1 MLEKPERIPVSTYRL
16 QLNGSLPFAEAA
28 RLAGYMDR
36 LGVTECYCSPVFAAK
51 PGSPHGY
58 DICDHSRL
66 NPELGGEAG
75 FRDFAAAL
83 RKHNIGVILDF
94 VPNHMAVDA
103 QSNLWWRS
111 VLENG
116 PSSPFAKCFDID
128 WDPVK
133 TELKGKVL
141 LPVLGDQYGV
151 TLDKGELQIE
161 YSGGALRLR
170 YYDLNLPLNPR
181 QLRMLL
187 RHNLDALEAALGAE
201 DKHFVEF
208 LSILFHL
215 DNLPSYQETNPELV
229 ALRRREKEVAK
240 QRLASVVEECPRIR
254 QHIEENVKLFNGVPG
269 QSRTYD
275 LLHELLELQA
285 YRLSFWRTAMHEI
298 NYRRFFDINELAG
311 IRMEEPEVFAQAHSL
326 ISYLAQEGLVH
337 GIRLDHV
344 DGLFDP
350 RGYFEALAETF
361 RPDRKI
367 YVVAEK
373 ILSEGEALPPQW
385 SVHGTTG
392 YDFLNELN
400 GLFVDAGRVHD
411 FRKLYARFTGREDSF
426 PEVVYASKKLIIST
440 SMASELNVLAH
451 DLNRISESHRRFRDF
466 TLDSLQ
472 EALREIVACFPVY
485 RTYFTPQ
492 GWTEHDERS
501 IDLAVREAL
510 RRNPAMEPS
519 IFHFIRAMLLPVK
532 SAEVPEEEYERRV
545 KFAMKFQQYTGPVQ
559 AKAVEDTAFYRYGP
573 LVSLNEVG
581 GEPGVFGRSVERFHE
596 VSRKRLHCW
605 PLSMLAT
612 STHDTKRGED
622 ARARINVLSEIPGQW
637 RAIISRWA
645 RANASARTMVGG
657 KPAPDR
663 GDEYLFYQALV
674 GAWPADHGGPAPAE
688 FVERMR
694 GYMRKAVK
702 EEKVHTSWINPSE
715 EYDAAVSRFVERVLT
730 GKNSRLFLP
739 LFLPFQ
745 QRMARLGMMNSLSQL
760 ILKTGSPGVPDFY
773 QGAELWD
780 LSLVDPDNRR
790 PVDFERRVSFLD
802 EMEPALTGCGES
814 RRAYVRGL
822 LEHWED
828 GRIKLF
834 TTAAGLRLRRRLR
847 EVFLEGAYIP
857 LTASGAGAGHVIAF
871 GRRKGSA
878 AVIVVAGRLFASL
891 CGSSATLN
899 GESWRDTVM
908 RAPTELPGGAY
919 RNVLTEETVEVEE
932 QGGEALIRVAGA
944 LSHLPATILYR
955 SQEEG
960 RN

>member
-16 QLNGSLPFAEAA
+16 QLNGSFRFAEAA
-28 RLAGYMDR
+28 RLAGYLER
-36 LGVTECYCSPVFAAK
+36 LGVTECYCSPIFAAK
-51 PGSPHGY
+51 PGSTHGY

-66 NPELGGEAG
+66 NPELGGEEG
-75 FRDFAAAL
+75 FREFAAAL
-83 RKHNIGVILDF
+83 KKHDIGVILDF

-103 QSNLWWRS
+103 QENLWWRS

-116 PSSPFAKCFDID
+116 PSSAFAKCFDID

-161 YSGGALRLR
+161 YRDGALRLR

-181 QLRMLL
+181 ELRVLL
-187 RHNLDALEAALGAE
+187 RHNLESLEAALGP
-201 DKHFVEF
+201 DDRHFVEF
-208 LSILFHL
+208 LSILFHM
-215 DNLPSYQETNPELV
+215 DNIPAYTETGAEQV

-240 QRLASVVEECPRIR
+240 QRLANLMEECPRIR
-254 QHIEENVKLFNGVPG
+254 RYIEENVKLFNGAPG
-269 QSRTYD
+269 QSKSFD
-275 LLHELLELQA
+275 LLHGLLELQA

-311 IRMEEPEVFAQAHSL
+311 IRMEEPEVFAQAHAL
-326 ISYLAQEGLVH
+326 IRGLAKEGLVN

-350 RGYFEALAETF
+350 HGYFEKLTEMF
-361 RPDRKI
+361 GPDRRI

-373 ILSEGEALPPQW
+373 ILSEGEALPPEW

-392 YDFLNELN
+392 YDFLNDLN
-400 GLFVDAGRVHD
+400 GLFADAGRVHD
-411 FRKLYARFTGREDSF
+411 FRKLYERFTGREDWF

-451 DLNRISESHRRFRDF
+451 ELNRISESHRSFRDF

-485 RTYFTPQ
+485 RTYFTPR
-492 GWTEHDERS
+492 GWTELDERS
-501 IDLAVREAL
+501 IDAAVSEAL

-532 SAEVPEEEYERRV
+532 SAEVRQEEYERRV
-545 KFAMKFQQYTGPVQ
+545 RFAMKFQQYTGPVQ
-559 AKAVEDTAFYRYGP
+559 AKAMEDTAFYRYGP

-581 GEPGVFGRSVERFHE
+581 GDPGMFGRSAERFHE
-596 VSRKRLHCW
+596 LNRKRLHCR
-605 PLSMLAT
+605 PLSMLST

-637 RAIISRWA
+637 RAMISRWA

-657 KPAPDR
+657 KSAPDR
-663 GDEYLFYQALV
+663 GDEYLFYQALL
-674 GAWPADHGGPAPAE
+674 GAWPAGLNGPPPAE

-715 EYDAAVSRFVERVLT
+715 EYDAAVSRFVEHALT
-730 GKNSRLFLP
+730 GKNSRSFLP

-745 QRMARLGMMNSLSQL
+745 QRIARLGVMNSLSQL
-760 ILKTGSPGVPDFY
+760 ILKIGSPGVPDFY

-790 PVDFERRVSFLD
+790 AVDFDQRARYLE
-802 EMEPALTGCGES
+802 EMEAMLEGCGGAQ
-814 RRAYVRGL
+814 RAYVRGL

-834 TTAAGLRLRRRLR
+834 ATAAGLRLRRRLR

-857 LTASGAGAGHVIAF
+857 LTVGGAGAGHLIAF
-871 GRRKGSA
+871 GRRKGA
-878 AVIVVAGRLFASL
+878 EAVIVMAGRLFASL
-891 CGSSATLN
+891 CGNGSMN

-908 RAPTELPGGAY
+908 RMPRELSGGAY
-919 RNVLTEETVEVEE
+919 RNVLTGEDVEVEE
-932 QGGEALIRVAGA
+932 QDGEGVMRVAGA
-944 LSHLPATILYR
+944 LSHMPATILYR
-955 SQEEG
+955 SAEEQG
-960 RN
+960 

>member
-1 MLEKPERIPVSTYRL
+1 MLEKPERVPVSTYRL
-16 QLNGSLPFAEAA
+16 QLNGGFGFAAA
-28 RLAGYMDR
+28 AKLAGYLEK

-51 PGSPHGY
+51 RGSSHGY

-75 FRDFAAAL
+75 FREFAARL
-83 RKHNIGVILDF
+83 KRHGIGVILDF

-103 QSNLWWRS
+103 QDNPWWRS

-133 TELKGKVL
+133 AELKGKVL

-161 YSGGALRLR
+161 YRGGAFRLR

-181 QLRMLL
+181 ELRVLL
-187 RHNLDALEAALGAE
+187 RHNLDSLEAALGA
-201 DKHFVEF
+201 DNGHFVEF
-208 LSILFHL
+208 LSILFHM
-215 DNLPSYQETNPELV
+215 DNIPAYTETGAEQV

-240 QRLASVVEECPRIR
+240 QRLETVVEECPRIR
-254 QHIEENVKLFNGVPG
+254 RYIEENVKLFNGTPG
-269 QSRTYD
+269 QSRSFD
-275 LLHELLELQA
+275 LLHGLLELQA

-311 IRMEEPEVFAQAHSL
+311 IRMEEPEVFAQAHAL
-326 ISYLAQEGLVH
+326 ISQLAREGWVN

-350 RGYFEALAETF
+350 RGYFEQLAEAF
-361 RPDRKI
+361 GPGRRI

-373 ILSEGEALPPQW
+373 ILCEGESLPREW

-392 YDFLNELN
+392 YDFLNEVN
-400 GLFVDAGRVHD
+400 GLYADAGRAHD
-411 FRKLYARFTGREDSF
+411 FRKLYERFTGREDSF
-426 PEVVYASKKLIIST
+426 AEVAYASKKLIIAT

-451 DLNRISESHRRFRDF
+451 DLNRISERHRRFRDF

-485 RTYFTPQ
+485 RSYFTPL
-492 GWTEHDERS
+492 GWTELDERS
-501 IDLAVREAL
+501 IDRAVREAL

-519 IFHFIRAMLLPVK
+519 IFHFIRSMLLPVK
-532 SAEVPEEEYERRV
+532 SAEVRQEDYDRRV
-545 KFAMKFQQYTGPVQ
+545 RFAMKFQQYTGPVQ
-559 AKAVEDTAFYRYGP
+559 AKAMEDTAFYRYGP

-596 VSRKRLHCW
+596 VNRKRLECW

-622 ARARINVLSEIPGQW
+622 ARARINALSEIPGQW
-637 RAIISRWA
+637 QTMISRWA
-645 RANASARTMVGG
+645 RANASARTVVGG
-657 KPAPDR
+657 EPAPDR
-663 GDEYLFYQALV
+663 GDEYLFYQALL
-674 GAWPADHGGPAPAE
+674 GAWPAGLDGPPRAE

-715 EYDAAVSRFVERVLT
+715 EYDTAVSRFVERVLT
-730 GKNSRLFLP
+730 GRNSRLFLP

-745 QRMARLGMMNSLSQL
+745 QRIARLGMMNSLSQL
-760 ILKTGSPGVPDFY
+760 ALKTGSPGVPDFY
-773 QGAELWD
+773 QGSEFWN

-790 PVDFERRVSFLD
+790 PVDFELRARLLE
-802 EMEPALTGCGES
+802 EMEPMLGGRQEG
-814 RRAYVRGL
+814 RAYVREL

-834 TTAAGLRLRRRLR
+834 ATAAGLRLRRRMR
-847 EVFLEGAYIP
+847 EVFLDGSYIP
-857 LTASGAGAGHVIAF
+857 LKVDGPRAGHLIAF
-871 GRRKGSA
+871 GRRRGA
-878 AVIVVAGRLFASL
+878 GAVIVAAGRLFASL
-891 CGSSATLN
+891 N
-899 GESWRDTVM
+899 GAALSRESWGGTAM
-908 RAPTELPGGAY
+908 RGPMEPGLY
-919 RNVLTEETVEVEE
+919 RNALTGEEVEVEE
-932 QGGEALIRVAGA
+932 RGGEAVIGAGDA
-944 LSHLPATILYR
+944 LSEMPAAILYR
-955 SQEEG
+955 GAEVEG
-960 RN
+960 R